1 MFESLQALEQLK
13 PDHIPRLCYA
23 KQENSLNMCLLFKEI
38 HLRTILQW
46 QQTRLMTC
54 FN

>member
-13 PDHIPRLCYA
+13 PDHISRLCYA
-23 KQENSLNMCLLFKEI
+23 KQENSFNMCLLFKEI

-46 QQTRLMTC
+46 QQTPV
-54 FN
+54 